1 MLFDSWFQAFRS
13 WGQCKEMSAEQK
25 TVKGWDKGQEQGTSL
40 SLSLPLF
47 LLYFFPTSLTLHCSP
62 LPECLEQASV
72 NMTICNKCC
81 HSRIRAFVY
90 LNI

>member
-1 MLFDSWFQAFRS
+1 MNIAGSRHSDHGDSA
-13 WGQCKEMSAEQK
+13 KEMSAEQK
-25 TVKGWDKGQEQGTSL
+25 TVRGWDKGQEQGTSL
-40 SLSLPLF
+40 SLSPSLSSL
-47 LLYFFPTSLTLHCSP
+47 FFPHSLTLHCSP